1 MHHVETM
8 AYAGQVPWHGVGS
21 QLAPGQ
27 SIEVWRERAGMNW
40 SLEEA
45 EVRFAAEAEDQYPVR
60 AFPGQKVLYRSDT
73 KRPLAVVS
81 KRYQVVQPREILEFY
96 RDLTRYSGFE
106 LETAGVL
113 RGGRKFWALAR
124 TGQGVALKGQDQV
137 NGYLLLATA
146 CDGTLAT
153 TAQFTS
159 VRVVCNNTL
168 QVAVGD
174 RTGAIKVPHRSAF
187 DADRVK
193 SQLGIAV
200 EGWHGFVERMRIL
213 CETPVNPD
221 SVDGVLRNL
230 LTYPVAQNGKAVVNE
245 QAVAKVRALYD
256 GQGRGASL
264 KTSKGTVFGLLNS
277 ITEFVDHQGMIIAG
291 DSAQSQV
298 TARFPGTVRALMAN
312 VGDNVKAGQVLATVD
327 SNLSLSAYSI
337 NAPRSGVVVTRA
349 AQVGGGAA
357 EGQVLF
363 EIADLSQVWVDVHVF
378 GAEAASLRPGDEI
391 EVVDLYGGEPSVGRL
406 QRILP
411 GTAIA
416 SQSVVGRAVLE
427 NPASNWR
434 PGAGVNVR
442 ITTASENADL
452 VVPQSAVQSMDGRDA
467 VFVRTGDTYTSH
479 PVTLGKRD
487 ATHVQVLE
495 GVAASDEVV
504 VEQSYLIKADIEK
517 SAAGH
522 DH

>member
-8 AYAGQVPWHGVGS
+8 AYAGRVPWHGIGS
-21 QLAPGQ
+21 QLAPNQ
-27 SIEVWRERAGMNW
+27 PIEVWRERAGMNW

-73 KRPLAVVS
+73 KQPLAVVS

-168 QVAVGD
+168 QIAVGD
-174 RTGAIKVPHRSAF
+174 RTGAIKVPHRSSF

-200 EGWHGFVERMRIL
+200 EGWHGFVERMRVL

-221 SVDGVLRNL
+221 AVDETLRNL
-230 LTYPVAQNGKAVVNE
+230 LTYPAAQNGKTVVNE
-245 QAVAKVRALYD
+245 QVVAKVRSLYD

-264 KTSKGTVFGLLNS
+264 KTSKGTAFGLLNS
-277 ITEFVDHQGMIIAG
+277 ITEFVDHHRR
-291 DSAQSQV
+291 AQSTENRLDAAWFGQ
-298 TARFPGTVRALMAN
+298 GALLKQ
-312 VGDNVKAGQVLATVD
+312 KAWKELLG
-327 SNLSLSAYSI
+327 
-337 NAPRSGVVVTRA
+337 
-349 AQVGGGAA
+349 
-357 EGQVLF
+357 
-363 EIADLSQVWVDVHVF
+363 
-378 GAEAASLRPGDEI
+378 EAA
-391 EVVDLYGGEPSVGRL
+391 
-406 QRILP
+406 
-411 GTAIA
+411 
-416 SQSVVGRAVLE
+416 
-427 NPASNWR
+427 
-434 PGAGVNVR
+434 
-442 ITTASENADL
+442 
-452 VVPQSAVQSMDGRDA
+452 
-467 VFVRTGDTYTSH
+467 
-479 PVTLGKRD
+479 
-487 ATHVQVLE
+487 
-495 GVAASDEVV
+495 
-504 VEQSYLIKADIEK
+504 
-517 SAAGH
+517 
-522 DH
+522 